1 MDKKELRRYIAQQK
15 RNYSVA
21 QKTEWSSS
29 LFQKLEG
36 HPLFLQAHTLL
47 LYHSLPDEVQTHEFI
62 NHWHSYKRIV
72 LPLVKGKELE
82 FRYYEGEDSLQI
94 GAFGIEEPT
103 GSLVENLHEIELSI
117 IPGVA
122 FDRSGNRLGRGKGY
136 YDRALSKQLLTNHG
150 RRKADIKYLVFNKKI
165 RGVAGDNR
173 TYHIFPGIYQTIFVQ
188 GSLQSLLAEKLPE
201 HIANLFCVI
210 PLHKT
215 PSVRTL
221 LRFPPQTA
229 CNPPLSFSRYGP
241 DGHGWYQ

>member
-62 NHWHSYKRIV
+62 KRWHPYKRIV
-72 LPLVKGKELE
+72 LPLVKGEELE
-82 FRYYEGEDSLQI
+82 FRYYEGENSLQA

-136 YDRALSKQLLTNHG
+136 YDRLLPRIPSAYKAGICFPFQLVEEVP
-150 RRKADIKYLVFNKKI
+150 AESFDIRMDI
-165 RGVAGDNR
+165 
-173 TYHIFPGIYQTIFVQ
+173 IITIN
-188 GSLQSLLAEKLPE
+188 EK
-201 HIANLFCVI
+201 
-210 PLHKT
+210 
-215 PSVRTL
+215 
-221 LRFPPQTA
+221 
-229 CNPPLSFSRYGP
+229 
-241 DGHGWYQ
+241 

>member
-62 NHWHSYKRIV
+62 KRWHPYKRIV
-72 LPLVKGKELE
+72 LPLVKGDELE

-136 YDRALSKQLLTNHG
+136 YDRALTK
-150 RRKADIKYLVFNKKI
+150 
-165 RGVAGDNR
+165 
-173 TYHIFPGIYQTIFVQ
+173 
-188 GSLQSLLAEKLPE
+188 LQSYPIPEDPFRYLFHVDVTFHTLEDFREAVEELRGHSEDFCICGVYKGAKL
-201 HIANLFCVI
+201 
-210 PLHKT
+210 
-215 PSVRTL
+215 
-221 LRFPPQTA
+221 
-229 CNPPLSFSRYGP
+229 
-241 DGHGWYQ
+241 